1 MRIKKPLPR
10 GAAENQNAEAVLGI
24 GGLEHFLHHG
34 QGGGGAGFQAA
45 EPAHGQ
51 HEHIELESHFGH
63 AVVNDAIIAAHR
75 QAIGMAAAFLAA
87 GAHDIIDLF
96 VVVRHIELLAGEHAV
111 LLVVP
116 GALRKKAA
124 AELKIAAVV
133 MFQTDFFHIFLQ
145 N

>member
-1 MRIKKPLPR
+1 
-10 GAAENQNAEAVLGI
+10 
-24 GGLEHFLHHG
+24 
-34 QGGGGAGFQAA
+34 
-45 EPAHGQ
+45 
-51 HEHIELESHFGH
+51 
-63 AVVNDAIIAAHR
+63 
-75 QAIGMAAAFLAA
+75 MAAAFLAA

-133 MFQTDFFHIFLQ
+133 MFQTDFFHIFLHVLSFLRVLLPDGDRTLAGVIWRQASIAGKALSMIAATKQQ
-145 N
+145 NRMPLAVVFL